1 MAYRSAPIVEDVIW
15 RSHLPAKMPSLAAA
29 VRETIAKTREHLLD
43 FIRLDEIPVPGAMT
57 LHEWTQPA
65 TLSSL
70 LAVYSDHI
78 YRNQPTLTRENKPLI
93 SLWAQWYIGLM
104 MPPLMVALLTQKR
117 LSMSLLNT
125 CT

>member
-15 RSHLPAKMPSLAAA
+15 RSHLPSEMPSLAAA
-29 VRETIAKTREHLLD
+29 VSAPIAKTREHLLD
-43 FIRLDEIPVPGAMT
+43 FIRLDETPVPGAMT
-57 LHEWTQPA
+57 LHEWTQPT

-78 YRNQPTLTRENKPLI
+78 YRNQPTLPRENKPLI

-117 LSMSLLNT
+117 GYRRLS
-125 CT
+125 